1 MPVKLVFVFCALIE
15 KENLGL
21 GLCTVIDIMTPGGAF
36 GLGEKSDT
44 IWTNQFIENCGNHW
58 GIHELYLDHSGPPGD
73 PV

>member
-21 GLCTVIDIMTPGGAF
+21 GLCTVIDIITPGGAF

-44 IWTNQFIENCGNHW
+44 IWTN
-58 GIHELYLDHSGPPGD
+58 
-73 PV
+73 